1 MNRLVPLVMRAT
13 PSLVSLMPP
22 VPLPVG
28 LIPVPNTLGLVL
40 VVGVVVVGVVV
51 VGVLLVVGVEDVGVV
66 VGVVEL
72 VVGVVPAWLNKGKQH
87 IK

>member
-1 MNRLVPLVMRAT
+1 MPLVMRAT

-40 VVGVVVVGVVV
+40 VVGVVP
-51 VGVLLVVGVEDVGVV
+51 VGVEDVGVV
-66 VGVVEL
+66 VGVEEL

>member
-1 MNRLVPLVMRAT
+1 MPLVMRAT

-22 VPLPVG
+22 VPLPAG

-40 VVGVVVVGVVV
+40 VVGVVPVGVEDVGVVV
-51 VGVLLVVGVEDVGVV
+51 VVGVEDVGVV
-66 VGVVEL
+66 VGVEEL